1 MRTST
6 RQPSSVTDRRDTP
19 FFNGLLDARTIPTPL
34 SASPPSKTVETI
46 KTAHGG

>member
-19 FFNGLLDARTIPTPL
+19 FFNGLLAWVKL
-34 SASPPSKTVETI
+34 SDSFI
-46 KTAHGG
+46 KLAPQKSLNSN